1 MTARAEPAPAR
12 TLAPA
17 SALTPPRAP
26 APKSLVLACDLQAP
40 GSEAAARAILPRLST
55 GDQERIA
62 RLGRPADRTRS
73 VLARWLALQAASQLL
88 GTPWTALGLG
98 RRRLGTPYVVAQ
110 PHLSVSM
117 AHSGRY
123 AVAAVALG
131 GRVGVDVEE
140 ISRVAALPDSAFLTP
155 AEISALPPVRQGG
168 EPRAMLWALKEAA
181 TKLTGEGLRAG
192 MKRVG
197 FRWRS
202 GTRGLSAARTPYTA
216 GEFTVCRLPGGYV
229 CAVGM
234 SASTPPSAPLFLE
247 TERSDFF
254 MYPEP
259 ENGGPEPDGTA
270 DPDGLATAPRSEQDA
285 EEPDAHIWLS
295 VN

>member
-1 MTARAEPAPAR
+1 MTTTPTRPPPTPTPPAR
-12 TLAPA
+12 TLA
-17 SALTPPRAP
+17 SPP
-26 APKSLVLACDLQAP
+26 KILVLACDLRAP
-40 GSEAAARAILPRLST
+40 GSEAVARAVLPRLSA

-62 RLGRPADRTRS
+62 RLRCAVDRTRS
-73 VLARWLALQAASQLL
+73 VLARWLALQAAARLV
-88 GTPWTALGLG
+88 GTPWTGLRLG
-98 RRRLGTPYVVAQ
+98 RRRHGAPYVVAWPQ
-110 PHLSVSM
+110 LSVSM

-202 GTRGLSAARTPYTA
+202 GTRGLSAAWTPYTA
-216 GEFTVCRLPGGYV
+216 GEFTACRLPGDYV
-229 CAVGM
+229 CAVGV
-234 SASTPPSAPLFLE
+234 SAGTPPSAPLFLE
-247 TERSDFF
+247 TDRSEFF
-254 MYPEP
+254 MDPDH
-259 ENGGPEPDGTA
+259 ENSGPESDGTA
-270 DPDGLATAPRSEQDA
+270 GPHGPATASRPEQDA
-285 EEPDAHIWLS
+285 EEPDPHIWLS

>member
-1 MTARAEPAPAR
+1 MNAR
-12 TLAPA
+12 TAQDP
-17 SALTPPRAP
+17 S
-26 APKSLVLACDLQAP
+26 PKSLVLACDLQEP
-40 GSEAAARAILPRLST
+40 GTEAAARAVLRRLST
-55 GDQERIA
+55 NDQERIA
-62 RLGRPADRTRS
+62 RMHRSTDRTRS
-73 VLARWLALQAASQLL
+73 VMARWLALRAASQVL
-88 GTPWTALGLG
+88 GTPWTGLQL
-98 RRRLGTPYVVAQ
+98 RRHRQGLPYVVAR

-123 AVAAVALG
+123 AMAAVALG

-155 AEISALPPVRQGG
+155 AEISALPPARQGG
-168 EPRAMLWALKEAA
+168 EPRAMLWVLKEAA

-192 MKRVG
+192 MKQIG

-202 GTRGLSAARTPYTA
+202 GARGLCAARTTYTT

-234 SASTPPSAPLFLE
+234 SAGTPPSTPLFLAAGHRPWLE
-247 TERSDFF
+247 TERSDFS
-254 MYPEP
+254 MQLMSRRPVH
-259 ENGGPEPDGTA
+259 ENSGPEPDGTT
-270 DPDGLATAPRSEQDA
+270 DGGGPAMAPRV
-285 EEPDAHIWLS
+285 EPDLDEAEPHIWLS